1 MRMPHLPLLGLL
13 AALAGCDTPPTP
25 DPVAEPFGEAVRKNI
40 LVQAVNPEGTPPPA
54 IAPGFD
60 GDRALLA
67 IDRYKTG
74 KVIQPEGIE
83 TTDTF
88 GSGSGGGGGAGGS
101 SGGS

>member
-1 MRMPHLPLLGLL
+1 M
-13 AALAGCDTPPTP
+13 
-25 DPVAEPFGEAVRKNI
+25 RKNI
-40 LVQAVNPEGTPPPA
+40 LVQAVNPEGAPPPA
-54 IAPGFD
+54 VEPGFD

-88 GSGSGGGGGAGGS
+88 GGSSGGGGRSGGS